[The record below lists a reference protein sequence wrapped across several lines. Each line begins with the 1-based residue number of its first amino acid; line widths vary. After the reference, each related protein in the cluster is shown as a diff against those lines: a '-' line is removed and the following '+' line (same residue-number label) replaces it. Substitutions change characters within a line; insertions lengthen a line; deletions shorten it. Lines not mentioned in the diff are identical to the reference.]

1 MNEEKIEAKLE
12 ECAKEREEYLN
23 GWKRAKADFLNYKNE
38 ESERIARIVE
48 YREDEIISE
57 IIMIANS
64 FSAAAKGIPK
74 EQIEE
79 NDTIKGLFR
88 IKDNFDGLIKKMG
101 LEEISSLGLQFDPNF
116 HEAVELVEVEGE
128 SGTIIDELSRGY
140 RRNGR
145 VIRPAK
151 VRVIK

>member
-1 MNEEKIEAKLE
+1 MNEEKTESEIE
-12 ECAKEREEYLN
+12 ECKKEREEYLN

-48 YREDEIISE
+48 YREEEIISE
-57 IIMIANS
+57 IIMIADS

>member
-1 MNEEKIEAKLE
+1 MNEEKIESEIE
-12 ECAKEREEYLN
+12 ECKKEREEYLN
-23 GWKRAKADFLNYKNE
+23 GWKRAKADFVNYKNE
-38 ESERIARIVE
+38 ELERIARIVE

-57 IIMIANS
+57 IIMIADS
-64 FSAAAKGIPK
+64 FSVAAKGIPK

-88 IKDNFDGLIKKMG
+88 IKDNLDGLIKKMG

-128 SGTIIDELSRGY
+128 NGTIIEELSKGY
-140 RRNGR
+140 KRNGR